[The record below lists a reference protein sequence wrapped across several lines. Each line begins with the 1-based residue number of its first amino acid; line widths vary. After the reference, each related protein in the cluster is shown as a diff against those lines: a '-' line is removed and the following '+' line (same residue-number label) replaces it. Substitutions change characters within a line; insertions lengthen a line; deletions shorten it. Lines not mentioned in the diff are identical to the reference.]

1 MLLNTWGEI
10 LENNHYKCTDF
21 YNLVFCVTDANMN
34 NISTLSS
41 VNSTITTTSNIFT
54 ILESN
59 NQQIKTINDSTEST
73 IGDNQEE
80 NIGELF

>member
-1 MLLNTWGEI
+1 
-10 LENNHYKCTDF
+10 
-21 YNLVFCVTDANMN
+21 MN